1 MDNLN
6 QFMNNTIK
14 LSVNLKN
21 CGKRLDVFL
30 TDNIN
35 HLTRSFLKKL
45 IENEQVKLN
54 DIILSSPSSK
64 VKYKD
69 KIVIKIFKKNSKV
82 IKPKKI
88 DLDIIYEDKS
98 IIVINKPKG
107 MVVHPGAGNYDD
119 TLVNALLFRDKK
131 NLSNINGDLRPGIVH
146 RIDKDTSGLL
156 VIAKNNL
163 AHANLGAQFSEHSIK
178 RKYLCLSW
186 GVIRPLKGKINTLIT
201 RDKKNRQLMTVSD
214 FNGKR
219 AITNYKTIK
228 VFNIKDIPKVSL
240 LECELETG
248 RTHQIRVHLKYK
260 GTSLLGD
267 KQYGKK
273 NLKFKKINNEF
284 FIKLNKL
291 SGQALHAKT
300 LEFVHPLTKKWMSFN
315 SDLPENFKKMLN
327 LLENLSS

>member
-1 MDNLN
+1 MD
-6 QFMNNTIK
+6 NTIK
-14 LSVNLKN
+14 FSVDLKN
-21 CGKRLDVFL
+21 SGKRLDVFL
-30 TDNIN
+30 SDNIN
-35 HLTRSFLKKL
+35 QFTRSFLKKL
-45 IENEQVKLN
+45 IESKQVKLN
-54 DIILSSPSSK
+54 NKISSSPSTK

-69 KIVIKIFKKNSKV
+69 IIMANIVEKNKKN
-82 IKPKKI
+82 ITPKNI

-98 IIVINKPKG
+98 VLVINKPKG
-107 MVVHPGAGNYDD
+107 MVVHPGAGNFEN
-119 TLVNALLFRDKK
+119 TLVNALLFKYKK
-131 NLSNINGDLRPGIVH
+131 NLSDINGVLRPGIVH

-163 AHANLGAQFSEHSIK
+163 AHANLGDQFTKHSIE
-178 RKYLCLSW
+178 RKYLCLVW
-186 GVIRPLKGKINTLIT
+186 GVVRPLNGKICTLIS

-214 FNGKR
+214 INGKK

-228 VFNIKDIPKVSL
+228 VFNIKNIPKISL
-240 LECELETG
+240 LECKLETG

-273 NLKFKKINNEF
+273 NIKFKKINNEF

-291 SGQALHAKT
+291 SGQALHAQT
-300 LEFVHPLTKKWMSFN
+300 LGFIHPDTKKWMSFN
-315 SDLPENFKKMLN
+315 SNLPNGFKKILS